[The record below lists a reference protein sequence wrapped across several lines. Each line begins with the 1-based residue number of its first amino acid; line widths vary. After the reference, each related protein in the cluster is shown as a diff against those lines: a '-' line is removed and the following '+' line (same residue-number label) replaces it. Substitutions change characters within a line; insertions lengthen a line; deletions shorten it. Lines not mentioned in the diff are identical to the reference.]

1 VRLTR
6 EASTENIHRST
17 PGSSV
22 EGLDV
27 IPDWSVIEVAVF
39 DPGLDDLL
47 AVLVP
52 FDVADGTGGESRQ
65 SEAETEPTVPGEQR
79 HFGGMYIHVTFLSP
93 HQLRVDRIQICRPDQ
108 EVLHTGAILEG
119 FTPLI
124 LSGEPP

>member
-1 VRLTR
+1 M
-6 EASTENIHRST
+6 
-17 PGSSV
+17 
-22 EGLDV
+22 
-27 IPDWSVIEVAVF
+27 AVS

-47 AVLVP
+47 AVFVP
-52 FDVADGTGGESRQ
+52 FDVTDGSGVESRQ

-93 HQLRVDRIQICRPDQ
+93 HQLCVDRIQVCRPDQ
-108 EVLHTGAILEG
+108 HVLHTRAIIQG